1 MANTN
6 TAALF
11 LIQIHWLVAA
21 TDTDKISC
29 SALSAIND
37 EQCRHT
43 NAGKALTHTNNSFII
58 KCIHNLYTG
67 RATPAD
73 DHNITQSQR

>member
-43 NAGKALTHTNNSFII
+43 NAEEALIQSTTALL
-58 KCIHNLYTG
+58 IHNLHAG

-73 DHNITQSQR
+73 DHNITQSQRETC